1 MEFQDD
7 FLASVKEAMEAGPTI
22 EKYLNANGLLY
33 DVNEVRRA
41 LMDKYTKKV
50 IVSTIVEKIIKPNI
64 KR

>member
-7 FLASVKEAMEAGPTI
+7 FLASVKEAMEAGTTI